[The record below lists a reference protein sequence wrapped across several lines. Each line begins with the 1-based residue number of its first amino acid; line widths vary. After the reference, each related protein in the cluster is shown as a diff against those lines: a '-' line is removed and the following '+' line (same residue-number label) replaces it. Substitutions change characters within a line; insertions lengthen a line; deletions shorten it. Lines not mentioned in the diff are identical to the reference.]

1 MIRRTMVFPLIFPLA
16 ISISGCIGES
26 NCRQSNL
33 RAENNDT
40 MQQNSYQNFTIE
52 EPLTV
57 QRSRTTV
64 GKFNSEIIFMADQI
78 ERNADRKSL
87 ENTFVV
93 TTVSNLNN
101 LAETS
106 AFGRLF
112 TENLIHELQ
121 VRKWKVYEVRLTKD
135 IAINSTGEF
144 SLSRDTQRIRD
155 IYKIGGIVVGTYAV
169 AEGHIIV
176 NSRVIDMN
184 SGIISSSGQIHIP
197 LNWYTDS
204 LLYNDDRQKV
214 MKIVGDNPVSNKLKP
229 SGADL
234 ESSKWIKIEDIAK

>member
-1 MIRRTMVFPLIFPLA
+1 MRKRTMVFPLIVPLV

-26 NCRQSNL
+26 NCRQSNVHSDY
-33 RAENNDT
+33 NDT
-40 MQQNSYQNFTIE
+40 MQQNSYQKFTIE
-52 EPLTV
+52 EPLSV

-87 ENTFVV
+87 DNTFVV

-121 VRKWKVYEVRLTKD
+121 VRKWRVYEVRLNKD
-135 IAINSTGEF
+135 IIINSTGEF
-144 SLSRDTQRIRD
+144 SLSRDTQKIRD

-204 LLYNDDRQKV
+204 LLYNDDRLKV
-214 MKIVGDNPVSNKLKP
+214 MKIVGDNPVNSKQKP
-229 SGADL
+229 SGTDL
-234 ESSKWIKIEDIAK
+234 ESSKWIKIEDIVK